1 MLKKINNK
9 KEDYIQNLRYDLP
22 AGLVVFLVA
31 VPLSLGIALAS
42 GAPFFS
48 GIIAGVIGGLVVP
61 FISKS
66 QVSVSGPA
74 AGLTT
79 IVLLSIQ
86 QIGSFEGF
94 LVALF
99 IAGFIQVLLG
109 IIRSGIIA
117 YYIPSAVIK
126 GMLAA
131 IGLLLILKQLPHA
144 IGYDIEIFEDDKFLV
159 NAQENTFTLLL
170 HAFNSIEWGAFIL
183 SVFSLAILL
192 FWEIPFLKKMRWIPG
207 ALIVVVVGV
216 LFNQMYAQ
224 YFPHL
229 KLNASHLVNLPII
242 NDLQGFL
249 KGFNTPD
256 WSYITHE
263 EIWITALTIGLI
275 ASIETLLTLE
285 ALEKIDP
292 YRRKAPLNQE
302 LIAQGIGNSLSGL
315 VGGLP
320 ITSVIV
326 RSSVGLNAGGRTKM
340 FVIIH
345 GLLLLVCVV
354 FISQTLN
361 QIPLACLAAILLIV
375 GYKLASPS
383 VFIKMYKK
391 GWEQFLPF
399 TLTIVAILLTDLL
412 IGVGIGIGVGLFFV
426 IRTNFH
432 SAIAITKAND
442 DKQVLIRFNKDVSFL
457 NKPLLTQSLQEI
469 EPNSYVIIDAKRAH
483 FIDYDILELLHE
495 FKQEARHKNIQIEM
509 KNFREKSQPSLPQPT
524 QMLEEV
530 GVEH

>member
-1 MLKKINNK
+1 MSKKLIHSQEN
-9 KEDYIQNLRYDLP
+9 YFAQLRYDFP

-48 GIIAGVIGGLVVP
+48 GIIAGVIGGLLVP

-86 QIGSFEGF
+86 QIGSFQGF

-99 IAGFIQVLLG
+99 IAGFIQIIFG

-117 YYIPSAVIK
+117 YYIPSSVIK

-170 HAFNSIEWGAFIL
+170 HAFYSIEWGAFIL
-183 SVFSLAILL
+183 SAFSVGILL
-192 FWEIPFLKKMRWIPG
+192 LWEIKVLKKLRWVPG
-207 ALIVVVVGV
+207 ALVVVILGV
-216 LFNQMYAQ
+216 LMNQAYAW
-224 YFPHL
+224 YFPAL
-229 KLNASHLVNLPII
+229 KLNSTHLVNLPVI
-242 NDLQGFL
+242 NDFGGFL
-249 KGFNTPD
+249 RGFNSPD
-256 WSYITHE
+256 WSYLSHQ
-263 EIWITALTIGLI
+263 EIWIAALTIGLI

-285 ALEKIDP
+285 ALEKLDP
-292 YRRKAPLNQE
+292 YKRKAPLNRE
-302 LIAQGIGNSLSGL
+302 LIAQGIGNSISGL

-326 RSSVGLNAGGRTKM
+326 RSSVGINAGGRTKM
-340 FVIIH
+340 FVVIH
-345 GLLLLVCVV
+345 GVLLLVCVV

-383 VFIKMYKK
+383 VFIKMFRK
-391 GWEQFLPF
+391 GWDQFLPF
-399 TLTIVAILLTDLL
+399 TITILAILLTDLL
-412 IGVGIGIGVGLFFV
+412 IGVGIGILVGLFFV

-432 SAIAITKAND
+432 SAITITKANSD
-442 DKQVLIRFNKDVSFL
+442 TQVLIRFNKDVSFL
-457 NKPLLTQSLQEI
+457 NKPLLTQVLQEV
-469 EPNSYVIIDAKRAH
+469 ENDSYVIIDAKRAY

-495 FKQEARHKNIQIEM
+495 FKQQAKHKNIQIEF
-509 KNFREKSQPSLPQPT
+509 KNFHEKRHKHAPEQ
-524 QMLEEV
+524 
-530 GVEH
+530 VEMPEAVEAGH

>member
-1 MLKKINNK
+1 MAKNFHQV
-9 KEDYIQNLRYDLP
+9 KENYLAQLRYDFP

-48 GIIAGVIGGLVVP
+48 GIIAGVIGGLIVP

-86 QIGSFEGF
+86 QIGSFQGF

-99 IAGFIQVLLG
+99 IAGIIQIILG

-183 SVFSLAILL
+183 SGFSVGILL
-192 FWEIPFLKKMRWIPG
+192 LWEIPVLKKMRWIPG
-207 ALIVVVVGV
+207 ALIVVILGV
-216 LFNQMYAQ
+216 FINQMYAQ
-224 YFPHL
+224 YFPQL
-229 KLNASHLVNLPII
+229 KLNTTHLVNLPII
-242 NDLQGFL
+242 NDLNGL
-249 KGFNTPD
+249 LSGFNNPD
-256 WSYITHE
+256 WSYLTKS
-263 EIWITALTIGLI
+263 EIWITAITISLI

-285 ALEKIDP
+285 ALEKLDP
-292 YRRKAPLNQE
+292 FRRKAPLNRE
-302 LIAQGIGNSLSGL
+302 LIAQGIGNSISGL

-326 RSSVGLNAGGRTKM
+326 RSSVGINAGGRTKM

-345 GLLLLVCVV
+345 GVFLMVCVV

-375 GYKLASPS
+375 GYKLASPK
-383 VFIKMYKK
+383 VFIKMFRH
-391 GWEQFLPF
+391 GWDQFLPF
-399 TLTIVAILLTDLL
+399 TITVLAILLTDLL
-412 IGVGIGIGVGLFFV
+412 IGVGIGIAVGLFFV

-432 SAIAITKAND
+432 SAFTVTKAND
-442 DKQVLIRFNKDVSFL
+442 NSQVLIRFNKDVSFL
-457 NKPLLTQSLQEI
+457 NKALLTETLQEI
-469 EPNSYVIIDAKRAH
+469 ESNSYVIIDAKRAY

-495 FKQEARHKNIQIEM
+495 FRREAKHRKIEIEF
-509 KNFREKSQPSLPQPT
+509 KNFREKNYQPT
-524 QMLEEV
+524 SELINVHQEA
-530 GVEH
+530 GIAH